1 MTNKQ
6 LSREGYEI
14 SGPVSVK
21 NPVGRLMEAYQVRRL
36 ADGAELNLKFS
47 TTARQDRRL
56 EVCSAKPAKGWVIPE
71 YDGCT
76 FMALNE
82 TSDNP
87 DTAARL
93 PDPRHWAVLWLRK
106 GIPPLK
112 SWPGH
117 FLADTHADREVVW
130 TLLAEQI
137 EAGIKRMERSRR
149 DRAGEDTGLLLL
161 DWARDLPVDWQD
173 QQGTECD
180 IQELPGRDDNASSRS
195 SETPPPLSAV

>member
-14 SGPVSVK
+14 SGPVSVR

-47 TTARQDRRL
+47 RTTYKDRRM
-56 EVCSAKPAKGWVIPE
+56 EICSAKPAKGWVVPE

-76 FMALNE
+76 FMAMNE
-82 TSDNP
+82 TSDDP

-106 GIPPLK
+106 DIPPLK
-112 SWPGH
+112 FWPGH
-117 FLADTHADREVVW
+117 FLADTHADREVIWV
-130 TLLAEQI
+130 LLAEQI
-137 EAGIKRMERSRR
+137 QAGIRRMERGRR
-149 DRAGEDTGLLLL
+149 DRAGEDTGVLLAE
-161 DWARDLPVDWQD
+161 WARGLGIDWQD
-173 QQGTECD
+173 QHGTECD
-180 IQELPGRDDNASSRS
+180 IQESPGRDDNASSRGPD
-195 SETPPPLSAV
+195 TPPPLSAV

>member
-1 MTNKQ
+1 MARK
-6 LSREGYEI
+6 
-14 SGPVSVK
+14 
-21 NPVGRLMEAYQVRRL
+21 
-36 ADGAELNLKFS
+36 LNLKFS

-173 QQGTECD
+173 PTGDRVRHSGVTWTGTTMRPAGA
-180 IQELPGRDDNASSRS
+180 LRHH
-195 SETPPPLSAV
+195 PLCQRFNVRA